1 MGGERQL
8 AHAKNSLDARAFGV
22 RLSSE
27 TDSPLSHPSA
37 LSKTKRI
44 AIYWVSLNS
53 YTLFESALI
62 RVNACQIPDMSSIWG
77 DSGLA
82 VARFSF

>member
-1 MGGERQL
+1 MMGGERQL
-8 AHAKNSLDARAFGV
+8 AHARNCHDARAFGV

-27 TDSPLSHPSA
+27 TDSPLSHPSV

-53 YTLFESALI
+53 CTLFELRPNPGECLSNSKDEFYL
-62 RVNACQIPDMSSIWG
+62 G
-77 DSGLA
+77 
-82 VARFSF
+82 